1 MTGSGAGD
9 LDQRRERR
17 RLPLI
22 GLALSVLYVA
32 GVALYLFIQGQN
44 PADLRLNELGDFL
57 GGVSSPL
64 AFLWLVLG
72 FFQQSREIRLSGKAL
87 QLQAQEM
94 KRSVDEHRRLAG
106 GAGERRALMPTVLRV
121 GPYRFYFYS
130 HEPNEPPH
138 VHVDRDEATAKV
150 WLADATLA
158 RSRGFRPKE
167 INGILA
173 IVADHRAQ
181 LLEEWHEHFAKPD

>member
-1 MTGSGAGD
+1 MAGSGTTGEMD
-9 LDQRRERR
+9 ERKERR

-22 GLALSVLYVA
+22 GLALS
-32 GVALYLFIQGQN
+32 ALYLAGLVIYLVVQRQN

-87 QLQAQEM
+87 QLQAREM

-106 GAGERRALMPTVLRV
+106 GGGAG
-121 GPYRFYFYS
+121 
-130 HEPNEPPH
+130 
-138 VHVDRDEATAKV
+138 
-150 WLADATLA
+150 
-158 RSRGFRPKE
+158 
-167 INGILA
+167 
-173 IVADHRAQ
+173 
-181 LLEEWHEHFAKPD
+181 